1 MNLLTVMLSPLKYFW
16 DFYAISSTD
25 EAAKRGISK
34 FSVSLRMFIGLSLFP
49 AMLTFF
55 DYYNVYR
62 SQEKAIEVLEPY
74 SGASQYFVTH
84 SGKVTRPTL
93 RIKYIDEKGNQN
105 IRNISL
111 AGVSIS
117 TGSFSDLNQSCLSV
131 HLVRV
136 PHISTVIHKLSTCDG
151 DVLYQTSLVN
161 ISRDNQIISD
171 RRRLA
176 LILAIMSVVTFFLYP
191 ITNVFIKRN

>member
-1 MNLLTVMLSPLKYFW
+1 
-16 DFYAISSTD
+16 
-25 EAAKRGISK
+25 
-34 FSVSLRMFIGLSLFP
+34 MFIGLSLFP